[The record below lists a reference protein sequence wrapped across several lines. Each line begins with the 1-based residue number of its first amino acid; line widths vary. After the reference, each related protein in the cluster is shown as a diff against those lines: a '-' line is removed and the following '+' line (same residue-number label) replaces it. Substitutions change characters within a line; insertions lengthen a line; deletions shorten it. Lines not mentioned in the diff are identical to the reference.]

1 MVVEAEAVPAGEE
14 DKTAPVEAEA
24 WAVDGRSAP
33 VVSVSARTAVT
44 GRLMIAACR
53 VSN

>member
-1 MVVEAEAVPAGEE
+1 LVVEAEAAPAGEE

-53 VSN
+53 VSK